1 LTGEVF
7 YTRGVRRGPLA
18 LLASL
23 VLAGV
28 GTASAGVH
36 ITPSPLAT
44 SLSVSLS
51 SRSPGAR
58 PVAVTLKVH
67 AELQCGRLTAGT
79 LVFRFPAAERL
90 PKTIAAGDATISGH
104 ASAKV
109 TVEGRTVSIV
119 QKPRTG
125 VMCDVIAPGVVT
137 VLLSKDAGLG
147 NPASPGLYTV
157 SLLRGTNATNAQF
170 RVR

>member
-1 LTGEVF
+1 L
-7 YTRGVRRGPLA
+7 PA

-23 VLAGV
+23 VLAGLV
-28 GTASAGVH
+28 GTASARIA

-44 SLSVSLS
+44 SLEVGLS

-58 PVAVTLKVH
+58 PVVVTLKVH
-67 AELQCGRLTAGT
+67 AELQCGRLTQGT

-90 PKTIAAGDATISGH
+90 PKAVAPASVTIAGR

-109 TVEGRTVSIV
+109 TVDGRTVSIV
-119 QKPRTG
+119 QTPRTG
-125 VMCDVIAPGVVT
+125 AMCDVIAPGIVT
-137 VLLSKDAGLG
+137 VVLAKAANVG

-157 SLLRGTNATNAQF
+157 SLMRGTNATNAQF

>member
-1 LTGEVF
+1 M
-7 YTRGVRRGPLA
+7 RKGPLV
-18 LLASL
+18 LLTSL
-23 VLAGV
+23 ALAGV
-28 GTASAGVH
+28 SIASAGVE

-51 SRSPGAR
+51 SRSPSAR
-58 PVAVTLKVH
+58 PVAVTLKIH

-90 PKTIAAGDATISGH
+90 PKTIAAGSATISGQ

-109 TVEGRTVSIV
+109 TVDGRAVTII

-125 VMCDVIAPGVVT
+125 VMCDVIAPGIVT
-137 VLLSKDAGLG
+137 VLLAKTANVG
-147 NPASPGLYTV
+147 NPASAGLYTV